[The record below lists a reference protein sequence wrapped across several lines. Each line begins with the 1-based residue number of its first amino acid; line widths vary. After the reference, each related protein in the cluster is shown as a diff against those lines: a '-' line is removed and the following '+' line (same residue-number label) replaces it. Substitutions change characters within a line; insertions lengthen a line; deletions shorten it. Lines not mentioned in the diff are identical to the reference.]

1 MKTYWR
7 LLSFVRPLGPFIS
20 IYFILSLLYA
30 LFGALN
36 LTLVIPLLDVL
47 FSKVK
52 PDLSEH
58 LPYIQEFSFS
68 IDYFVHYFKYQ
79 LKLIVKNYPATVAL
93 QFVCVT
99 VAVSVL
105 LANTFRYFQM
115 RMKEQLRAK
124 MSERLRDAMFN
135 NLVNQHVGY
144 YSDQRKGDIIS
155 RASNDAFMVEY
166 TITGSLALFIKEPL
180 FIVFYFAVLFYNS
193 VELTLFSITVIPIIG
208 SLIAIIAKS
217 LKKKAH
223 GLQDSQGKL
232 LSILD
237 EVISGLRVVKA
248 FNGTKY
254 VSSTYRNENSFYA
267 STLRKFSNRAELSS
281 PMSEFLAI
289 IMLSGLILYGGNL
302 ILNESDSQITASAFI
317 AYIAIFSQVIRPI
330 KSITKEYS
338 NLQRG
343 LASGERVLQLVDV
356 QPEIQER
363 DDAQPLKEF
372 KHEIEFRDV
381 SFSYSKE
388 PVLKR
393 INFTIEKGKTIA
405 LVGPSG
411 GGKSTIADLVPRFYD
426 VVEGAVLI
434 DGVDVRDYVLEDVH
448 QQLGVVTQE
457 SILFNDTLFNNIAF
471 GQPNANMEEVIR
483 AAKIANAHEFIMSSE
498 NGYQTVIGDRG
509 AKLSGGQR
517 QRISIARAIFKNP
530 AILILDEAT
539 SALDTESER
548 LVQDA
553 LNKLMKNRT
562 SLVIAHRLS
571 TIQNAD
577 EILVINQGEI
587 VERGTHF
594 ELLEHENGLYK
605 KLNALQTTQ

>member
-7 LLSFVRPLGPFIS
+7 LLSFVRPIGPFVTV
-20 IYFILSLLYA
+20 YFLFSLFYA
-30 LFGALN
+30 LFNAVN
-36 LTLVIPLLDVL
+36 LTLLIPLLDVL
-47 FSKVK
+47 FSQVK

-58 LPYIQEFSFS
+58 LPYIETFSFS
-68 IDYFVHYFKYQ
+68 IDYFVHYFKYH
-79 LKLIVKNYPATVAL
+79 LTSIVIKYEPMVAL
-93 QFVCVT
+93 QFVCVLF
-99 VAVSVL
+99 AVCVL
-105 LANTFRYFQM
+105 MANIFRYLQV
-115 RMKEQLRAK
+115 RMKEQLRSK
-124 MSERLRDAMFN
+124 MSENLREAMFN
-135 NLVNQHVGY
+135 NLTAQHIGY

-155 RASNDAFMVEY
+155 RAANDAFLVEY

-180 FIVFYFAVLFYNS
+180 FIIFYFGVLFYNS

-208 SLIAIIAKS
+208 SIIALLAKS
-217 LKKKAH
+217 LRKKAH
-223 GLQDSQGKL
+223 GLQESQGNL
-232 LSILD
+232 LTMLD

-248 FNGTKY
+248 FNGTPYVQKKY
-254 VSSTYRNENSFYA
+254 LSENRFYA
-267 STLRKFSNRAELSS
+267 STLRKFGYRAELAS
-281 PMSEFLAI
+281 PMSEFLAVV
-289 IMLSGLILYGGNL
+289 MMSGLVLYGGNL
-302 ILNESDSQITASAFI
+302 ILSGTDAPITASIFI
-317 AYIAIFSQVIRPI
+317 AYIAVFSQVIRPI
-330 KSITKEYS
+330 KGITKEYS

-343 LASGERVLQLVDV
+343 IASGDRVLSL
-356 QPEIQER
+356 I
-363 DDAQPLKEF
+363 DAQSEITDRPDAKSLTVF
-372 KHEIEFRDV
+372 KDKIEFQNV
-381 SFSYSKE
+381 SFAYAKD
-388 PVLKR
+388 PVLK
-393 INFTIEKGKTIA
+393 NLSFSIEKGKTIA

-426 VVEGAVLI
+426 VVDGAVFI
-434 DGVDVRDYVLEDVH
+434 DGVDVRDYKLDDVR

-471 GQPNANMEEVIR
+471 GRPDAQLEDVIK
-483 AAKIANAHEFIMSSE
+483 AAKIANAHDFIMNTE
-498 NGYQTVIGDRG
+498 NGYNTVIGDRG

-539 SALDTESER
+539 SALDTESEK

-553 LNKLMKNRT
+553 LNKLMQNRT

-594 ELLEHENGLYK
+594 ELLEHEGGLYK
-605 KLNALQTTQ
+605 KLNALQTTN